1 MRPKIQRFFML
12 FLAVLLCLSGCGKK
26 EEALTD
32 PEDMVSSGPGYPD
45 VAAGQ
50 SYFYYKNCYG
60 ELYAI
65 SAGNQ
70 KKTALGAGKLLGADE
85 QYAYIWQES
94 KLRVMDGA
102 KQAAEFDCLLVPSYW
117 STKNGCAYFSVENE
131 DASCSL
137 LILRLSSLMME
148 QHQVGVQIMSA
159 AVEENQFYYVR
170 FNAENKQ
177 ILCRY
182 DLESAEEQ
190 LLSELGFSSRF
201 PRVIYVSQRLYYATD
216 TKFCCYH
223 LAGET
228 EEILLQAEVTSVQY
242 NGDLAYIQ
250 YNKDQEHY
258 LWIYDTVK
266 EKLIS
271 DEKSG
276 LSIASNDFGLTFWE
290 DGKYWFEKETE
301 KVDFK
306 DRPIRV
312 VCGSPA
318 GLIVGTWSREVLI
331 AFKKSE
337 GGYRVQ
343 LVEKP
348 F

>member
-1 MRPKIQRFFML
+1 
-12 FLAVLLCLSGCGKK
+12 
-26 EEALTD
+26 
-32 PEDMVSSGPGYPD
+32 
-45 VAAGQ
+45 
-50 SYFYYKNCYG
+50 
-60 ELYAI
+60 
-65 SAGNQ
+65 
-70 KKTALGAGKLLGADE
+70 
-85 QYAYIWQES
+85 
-94 KLRVMDGA
+94 
-102 KQAAEFDCLLVPSYW
+102 
-117 STKNGCAYFSVENE
+117 
-131 DASCSL
+131 
-137 LILRLSSLMME
+137 
-148 QHQVGVQIMSA
+148 MSA

-170 FNAENKQ
+170 FNTENKQ
-177 ILCRY
+177 ILCCY
-182 DLESAEEQ
+182 DLERAEEQ